1 MSTQSPPVPATHEL
15 AEPPFSPALVEEML
29 KVLVK
34 GMRAHQL
41 YLPNNPVYQR
51 ALENLKRAFLPVWS
65 HVEEIALAISEADF
79 RWEGRVVMHEA
90 NKSESLPWLFFK
102 DGIRELRLMKG
113 FEEQEVV
120 GLLDILKRVKKAS
133 PEEDDLLTLI
143 WEKDFTLLRYR
154 FIDLTLE
161 NNAPIEASVPAERP
175 EPLPPPEQM
184 EAEPEARPGIVRI
197 EDLDAT
203 VHFLD
208 EHEIDYLRSEVQKEY
223 ASDVRRNVLAILL
236 DIFELQTGKPV
247 RDEIADIL
255 ENFLMHLLSAGH
267 FATVA
272 YVLRESQELATRAR
286 ELDGTHRTKLVGLPD
301 RLSAAGPLSNLL
313 QAIDESAAV
322 PNQTELNELFEQ
334 LRPTSLGTLFTWL
347 SRLQHTDV
355 RAAIEI
361 AASRLA
367 AANTAELVKLIGS
380 ADVEVA
386 LESARRSGGLK
397 TAAAVAPLGKL
408 LTHEAPKLR
417 LAAVQALA
425 EINSAG
431 ALQQLERAVD
441 DSDRDVRV
449 SAVRVLGARGQRG
462 ALEKVEAVVKGRSL
476 RSADLTEKMAFFEAY
491 GSLAAGAGVA
501 FLDGLLNGKGFLG
514 KREDSEVRACA
525 AMALGKIGTRDAAD
539 ALQRAL
545 GDKDVLVRNAVNR
558 AVRGGGA

>member
-1 MSTQSPPVPATHEL
+1 VSTQSPPVTDTHEL
-15 AEPPFSPALVEEML
+15 AEPPFPPALVEEVL

-51 ALENLKRAFLPVWS
+51 ALENLRRAFLPLWS
-65 HVEEIALAISEADF
+65 HVEEIAFSITEADF

-90 NKSESLPWLFFK
+90 NKSESLPWIFFK

-113 FEEQEVV
+113 FEEQEIV

-161 NNAPIEASVPAERP
+161 NNNPIEASVPAER
-175 EPLPPPEQM
+175 EPVPPPQQM
-184 EAEPEARPGIVRI
+184 EPEPEARPGIVRI

-208 EHEIDYLRSEVQKEY
+208 EQEIDYLRAEVHKEY

-247 RDEIADIL
+247 RDEISEIL

-267 FATVA
+267 FSTVA
-272 YVLRESQELATRAR
+272 YVLRESQELAARAR

-313 QAIDESAAV
+313 QAMDESATV

-334 LRPTSLGTLFTWL
+334 LRPSSLGTLFTWL
-347 SRLQHTDV
+347 GKLQHTEV
-355 RAAIEI
+355 RAAIEV
-361 AASRLA
+361 AATRLA

-380 ADVEVA
+380 SDVEVA
-386 LESARRSGGLK
+386 QESARRAGGLK

-408 LTHEAPKLR
+408 LTHEAAKLR
-417 LAAVQALA
+417 LTAVQALA

-441 DSDRDVRV
+441 DSERDVRV
-449 SAVRVLGARGQRG
+449 NAVRVLGARGQRA
-462 ALEKVEAVVKGRSL
+462 ALPKVEAAVKGRSL
-476 RSADLTEKMAFFEAY
+476 RDADLTEKMAFFEAY

-501 FLDGLLNGKGFLG
+501 FLDNLLNGKGFLG

-525 AMALGKIGTRDAAD
+525 AMALGKIGTRDAVD
-539 ALQRAL
+539 ALQRAQ

-558 AVRGGGA
+558 AVRGAA

>member
-1 MSTQSPPVPATHEL
+1 MSTQSPPVTDTHEL
-15 AEPPFSPALVEEML
+15 AEPPFPPALVEEML

-51 ALENLKRAFLPVWS
+51 ALENLRRAFLPLWS
-65 HVEEIALAISEADF
+65 HVEEIAFSITEADF

-90 NKSESLPWLFFK
+90 NKSESLPWIFFK

-113 FEEQEVV
+113 FEEQEIV

-161 NNAPIEASVPAERP
+161 NNNPIEASVPAER
-175 EPLPPPEQM
+175 EPVPPPQQM
-184 EAEPEARPGIVRI
+184 EPEPEARPGIVRI

-208 EHEIDYLRSEVQKEY
+208 EQEIDYLRAEVHKEY

-247 RDEIADIL
+247 RDEISEIL

-267 FATVA
+267 FSTVA
-272 YVLRESQELATRAR
+272 YVLRESQELAARAR

-313 QAIDESAAV
+313 QAMDESATV

-334 LRPTSLGTLFTWL
+334 LRPSSLGTLFTWL
-347 SRLQHTDV
+347 GKLQHTEV
-355 RAAIEI
+355 RAAIEV
-361 AASRLA
+361 AATRLA

-380 ADVEVA
+380 SDVEVA
-386 LESARRSGGLK
+386 QESARRAGGLK

-408 LTHEAPKLR
+408 LTHEAAKLR
-417 LAAVQALA
+417 LTAVQALA

-441 DSDRDVRV
+441 DSERDVRV
-449 SAVRVLGARGQRG
+449 NAVRVLGARGQRG
-462 ALEKVEAVVKGRSL
+462 ALPKVEAAVKGRSL
-476 RSADLTEKMAFFEAY
+476 RDADLTEKMAFFEAF

-501 FLDGLLNGKGFLG
+501 FLDNLLNGKGFLG

-525 AMALGKIGTRDAAD
+525 AMALGKIGTRDAVD
-539 ALQRAL
+539 ALQRAQ

-558 AVRGGGA
+558 AVRGAA

>member
-1 MSTQSPPVPATHEL
+1 VSTQSPPIADTHEL
-15 AEPPFSPALVEEML
+15 AEPPFPPALVEEML

-51 ALENLKRAFLPVWS
+51 ALENLRRAFLPLWS
-65 HVEEIALAISEADF
+65 HVEEIALSITEADF
-79 RWEGRVVMHEA
+79 RWEGRAVMHEA
-90 NKSESLPWLFFK
+90 NKSESLPWVFFK

-161 NNAPIEASVPAERP
+161 NNAPIEATVPAER
-175 EPLPPPEQM
+175 EPVTPPQQM
-184 EAEPEARPGIVRI
+184 EPEPEARPGIVRI

-208 EHEIDYLRSEVQKEY
+208 EQEIDYLRAEVHKEY

-247 RDEIADIL
+247 RDEISEIL

-267 FATVA
+267 FSTVA
-272 YVLRESQELATRAR
+272 YVLRESQELAARAR

-313 QAIDESAAV
+313 QAMDESATV

-334 LRPTSLGTLFTWL
+334 LRPSSLGTLFTWL
-347 SRLQHTDV
+347 GRLQHTEV
-355 RAAIEI
+355 RAAIEV
-361 AASRLA
+361 AAARLA

-386 LESARRSGGLK
+386 QESARRAGGLK

-408 LTHEAPKLR
+408 LTHEAAKLR
-417 LAAVQALA
+417 LTAVQALA

-441 DSDRDVRV
+441 DSERDVRV
-449 SAVRVLGARGQRG
+449 NAVRVLGARGQRG
-462 ALEKVEAVVKGRSL
+462 ALPKVEAAVKGRSL
-476 RSADLTEKMAFFEAY
+476 RDADLTEKMAFFEAY

-501 FLDGLLNGKGFLG
+501 FLDNLLNGKGFLG

-525 AMALGKIGTRDAAD
+525 AMALGKIGTRDAVD
-539 ALQRAL
+539 ALQRAQ

-558 AVRGGGA
+558 AVRGAA

>member
-1 MSTQSPPVPATHEL
+1 VTAHMPRVSGTHQV
-15 AEPPFSPALVEEML
+15 AEPPFPPGLVEEVL

-34 GMRAHQL
+34 AMRAHQL

-51 ALENLKRAFLPVWS
+51 ALDNLRRAFLPVWS
-65 HVEEIALAISEADF
+65 HVEEVALSITESDF
-79 RWEGRVVMHEA
+79 RWENRSVMHET

-102 DGIRELRLMKG
+102 DGIREIRLLKG

-120 GLLDILKRVKKAS
+120 GLLEILKRVKKAA

-161 NNAPIEASVPAERP
+161 NPNPIEPSVPAEQRKP
-175 EPLPPPEQM
+175 VPPPQQM

-208 EHEIDYLRSEVQKEY
+208 ENEIDYLRAEVHKEY

-236 DIFELQTGKPV
+236 DTFELQTGKPV
-247 RDEIADIL
+247 RDEIAEIL

-267 FATVA
+267 FSTVA

-286 ELDGTHRTKLVGLPD
+286 ELDAAHRTKLVGLPD
-301 RLSAAGPLSNLL
+301 RLSAAAALSNLL
-313 QAIDESAAV
+313 QAMDGSETV
-322 PNQTELNELFEQ
+322 PNQTELNELFQQ
-334 LRPTSLGTLFTWL
+334 LRPSALGTLFSWL
-347 SRLQHTDV
+347 GRLQNAAV
-355 RAAIEI
+355 RAAIEV
-361 AASRLA
+361 AAARLA
-367 AANTAELVKLIGS
+367 SANTAELVKLIGS
-380 ADVEVA
+380 SDVEVA
-386 LESARRSGGLK
+386 LESARRAGALK

-408 LTHEAPKLR
+408 LGHEAPDVR
-417 LAAVQALA
+417 LVAVQALS

-431 ALQQLERAVD
+431 ALQHLERAVD
-441 DSDRDVRV
+441 DAERDVRIA
-449 SAVRVLGARGQRG
+449 AVRVLGARGQRG
-462 ALEKVEAVVKGRSL
+462 ALAKVEAAVKGRAL
-476 RSADLTEKMAFFEAY
+476 RDADLTEKMAFFEAY
-491 GSLAAGAGVA
+491 SALAASAGVA

-514 KREDSEVRACA
+514 KREDPELRACA
-525 AMALGKIGTRDAAD
+525 AMALGKIGTRDASE
-539 ALQRAL
+539 ALQRAH

-558 AVRGGGA
+558 AVRGAA

>member
-1 MSTQSPPVPATHEL
+1 VSTQTPPVAAKYEV
-15 AEPPFSPALVEEML
+15 AEPPFSPTLVEEML

-34 GMRAHQL
+34 AIRAHQL

-51 ALENLKRAFLPVWS
+51 ALDNLRRAFLPVWS
-65 HVEEIALAISEADF
+65 HVEEIAFTISEADF
-79 RWEGRVVMHEA
+79 RWEGRSVMHETV
-90 NKSESLPWLFFK
+90 KTESLPWLFFK
-102 DGIRELRLMKG
+102 DGIRELRLLKG

-143 WEKDFTLLRYR
+143 WEKDFILLRYR
-154 FIDLTLE
+154 FVDLTLE
-161 NNAPIEASVPAERP
+161 NNAPIEASIPAERP
-175 EPLPPPEQM
+175 PVPPPQQM
-184 EAEPEARPGIVRI
+184 EPEPEARPGIVRI

-208 EHEIDYLRSEVQKEY
+208 ENEVDYLRSEVQKEY
-223 ASDVRRNVLAILL
+223 ASNVRRNVLAILL
-236 DIFELQTGKPV
+236 DIFELQSAKAV
-247 RDEIADIL
+247 RDEISEIL

-267 FATVA
+267 FSTVA
-272 YVLRESQELATRAR
+272 YVLRESQELAGRAR

-313 QAIDESAAV
+313 QAMDESATV

-334 LRPTSLGTLFTWL
+334 LRASSLGTLFTWL
-347 SRLQHTDV
+347 GKLQHAEV

-361 AASRLA
+361 AATRLA

-380 ADVEVA
+380 SDVDVSM
-386 LESARRSGGLK
+386 ESARRAGGLK

-408 LTHEAPKLR
+408 LTHESPKLR
-417 LAAVQALA
+417 LVAVQSLS

-441 DSDRDVRV
+441 DDERDIRV
-449 SAVRVLGARGQRG
+449 SAVRVLGSRGQRG
-462 ALEKVEAVVKGRSL
+462 ALTKVEAAVKGRSL
-476 RSADLTEKMAFFEAY
+476 READLTEKMAFFEAY
-491 GSLAAGAGVA
+491 GSLAAAAGVA

-525 AMALGKIGTRDAAD
+525 AMALGKIGTRDAAG
-539 ALQRAL
+539 ALERAQ

-558 AVRGGGA
+558 AIRGSAV

>member
-1 MSTQSPPVPATHEL
+1 VSTQTPPVPATHEL

-29 KVLVK
+29 KVLGK
-34 GMRAHQL
+34 AIRAHQL

-51 ALENLKRAFLPVWS
+51 ALENLRRAFLPVWS
-65 HVEEIALAISEADF
+65 HTEEISLSITESDF
-79 RWEGRVVMHEA
+79 RWEGRVVIHEA
-90 NKSESLPWLFFK
+90 TKSESLPWVFFK
-102 DGIRELRLMKG
+102 DGIREVRLMKG
-113 FEEQEVV
+113 FEEQEIV

-161 NNAPIEASVPAERP
+161 DKHPIEASVPAERP
-175 EPLPPPEQM
+175 TQIPPPQQLEP
-184 EAEPEARPGIVRI
+184 EPEARPGIVRI

-208 EHEIDYLRSEVQKEY
+208 ESEIDYLRTEVRKAYE
-223 ASDVRRNVLAILL
+223 SDVRRNVLAILL
-236 DIFELQTGKPV
+236 DVFELQSAKAV
-247 RDEIADIL
+247 RDEISDIL

-272 YVLRESQELATRAR
+272 YVMRESQEMVTRAR
-286 ELDGTHRTKLVGLPD
+286 DLDAAHRTKLVGLPD

-313 QAIDESAAV
+313 QAMDEAATV

-334 LRPTSLGTLFTWL
+334 LRPTSLATLFTWL
-347 SRLQHTDV
+347 GKLQHTEV

-361 AASRLA
+361 AAARLA
-367 AANTAELVKLIGS
+367 SANTAELVKLINS
-380 ADVEVA
+380 SDVEVA
-386 LESARRSGGLK
+386 FESARRAGGLK

-408 LTHEAPKLR
+408 LNHEAAKLR
-417 LAAVQALA
+417 LTAVQALA

-441 DSDRDVRV
+441 DSDRDVRIG
-449 SAVRVLGARGQRG
+449 AVRVLGARGQRG
-462 ALEKVEAVVKGRSL
+462 ALAKVEAAVKGRAL
-476 RSADLTEKMAFFEAY
+476 RDADLTEKMAFFEAY
-491 GSLAAGAGVA
+491 GSLAAAAGVA
-501 FLDGLLNGKGFLG
+501 FLDGLLNSKGFLG
-514 KREDSEVRACA
+514 KREDSDLRACA
-525 AMALGKIGTRDAAD
+525 AMALGRIGTRDAAD
-539 ALQRAL
+539 ALERAQ

-558 AVRGGGA
+558 AMRGAA

>member
-1 MSTQSPPVPATHEL
+1 VSTQSPPVTDTHEL
-15 AEPPFSPALVEEML
+15 AEPPFPPALVEEML

-51 ALENLKRAFLPVWS
+51 ALENLRRAFLPLWS
-65 HVEEIALAISEADF
+65 HVEEIAFSITEADF

-90 NKSESLPWLFFK
+90 NKSESLPWIFFK

-113 FEEQEVV
+113 FEEQEIV

-161 NNAPIEASVPAERP
+161 NNNPIEASVPAER
-175 EPLPPPEQM
+175 EPVPPPQQM
-184 EAEPEARPGIVRI
+184 EPEPEARPGIVRI

-208 EHEIDYLRSEVQKEY
+208 EQEIDYLRAEVHKEY

-247 RDEIADIL
+247 RDEISEIL

-267 FATVA
+267 FSTVA
-272 YVLRESQELATRAR
+272 YVLRESQELAARAR

-313 QAIDESAAV
+313 QAMDESATV

-334 LRPTSLGTLFTWL
+334 LRPSSLGTLFTWL
-347 SRLQHTDV
+347 GKLQHTEV
-355 RAAIEI
+355 RAAIEV
-361 AASRLA
+361 AATRLA

-380 ADVEVA
+380 SDVEVA
-386 LESARRSGGLK
+386 QESARRAGGLK

-408 LTHEAPKLR
+408 LTHEAAKLR
-417 LAAVQALA
+417 LTAVQALA

-441 DSDRDVRV
+441 DSERDVRV
-449 SAVRVLGARGQRG
+449 NAVRVLGARGQRA
-462 ALEKVEAVVKGRSL
+462 ALPKVEAAVKGRSL
-476 RSADLTEKMAFFEAY
+476 RDADLTEKMAFFEAF

-501 FLDGLLNGKGFLG
+501 FLDNLLNGKGFLG

-525 AMALGKIGTRDAAD
+525 AMALGKIGTRDAVD
-539 ALQRAL
+539 ALQRAQ

-558 AVRGGGA
+558 AVRGAA

>member
-1 MSTQSPPVPATHEL
+1 VSTQTPTVAATHEL
-15 AEPPFSPALVEEML
+15 REAPFSPSLVEEML

-34 GMRAHQL
+34 AMRAHQL

-51 ALENLKRAFLPVWS
+51 ALENLRRVFLPVWS
-65 HVEEIALAISEADF
+65 HADEVAFSITEADF
-79 RWEGRVVMHEA
+79 RWEGRAVMRET

-161 NNAPIEASVPAERP
+161 DKHPIEASVPAERP
-175 EPLPPPEQM
+175 EPLPPPQQM

-208 EHEIDYLRSEVQKEY
+208 EHEIDYLRTEVHKEY

-236 DIFELQTGKPV
+236 DIFELQGGKPV
-247 RDEIADIL
+247 RDEISDIL

-267 FATVA
+267 FSTVA
-272 YVLRESQELATRAR
+272 YVLRESQELASRAR
-286 ELDGTHRTKLVGLPD
+286 ELDGIHRTKLVGLPD

-313 QAIDESAAV
+313 QAMDESATV

-347 SRLQHTDV
+347 GKLQHAEV
-355 RAAIEI
+355 RAAIEV
-361 AASRLA
+361 AATRLA

-380 ADVEVA
+380 SDVEVA
-386 LESARRSGGLK
+386 LESARRAGGLK

-408 LTHEAPKLR
+408 LAHEAGKLR
-417 LAAVQALA
+417 LTAVQALS

-441 DSDRDVRV
+441 DEDRDVRV
-449 SAVRVLGARGQRG
+449 GAVRVLGARGQRG
-462 ALEKVEAVVKGRSL
+462 ALAKVEAAVKGRSL
-476 RSADLTEKMAFFEAY
+476 RDADLTEKMAFFEAY
-491 GSLAAGAGVA
+491 GSLAATAGVA

-539 ALQRAL
+539 ALQRAQ

-558 AVRGGGA
+558 AVRGGAA

>member
-1 MSTQSPPVPATHEL
+1 VSTQSPPVTDTHEL
-15 AEPPFSPALVEEML
+15 AEPPFPPALVEEML

-51 ALENLKRAFLPVWS
+51 ALENLRRAFLPLWS
-65 HVEEIALAISEADF
+65 HVEEIAFSITEADF

-90 NKSESLPWLFFK
+90 NKSESLPWIFFK

-113 FEEQEVV
+113 FEEQEIV

-161 NNAPIEASVPAERP
+161 NNNPIEASVPAER
-175 EPLPPPEQM
+175 EPVPPPQQM
-184 EAEPEARPGIVRI
+184 EPEPEARPGIVRI

-208 EHEIDYLRSEVQKEY
+208 EQEIDYLRAEVHKEY

-236 DIFELQTGKPV
+236 DIFELQTGTPV
-247 RDEIADIL
+247 RDEISEIL

-267 FATVA
+267 FSTVA
-272 YVLRESQELATRAR
+272 YVLRESQELAARAR

-313 QAIDESAAV
+313 QAMDESATV

-334 LRPTSLGTLFTWL
+334 LRPSSLGTLFTWL
-347 SRLQHTDV
+347 GKLQHTEV
-355 RAAIEI
+355 RAAIEV
-361 AASRLA
+361 AATRLA

-380 ADVEVA
+380 SDVEVA
-386 LESARRSGGLK
+386 QESARRAGGLK

-408 LTHEAPKLR
+408 LTHEAAKLR
-417 LAAVQALA
+417 LTAVQALA

-441 DSDRDVRV
+441 DSERDVRV
-449 SAVRVLGARGQRG
+449 NAVRVLGARGQRG
-462 ALEKVEAVVKGRSL
+462 ALPKVEAAVKGRSL
-476 RSADLTEKMAFFEAY
+476 RDADLTEKMAFFEAF

-501 FLDGLLNGKGFLG
+501 FLDNLLNGKGFLG

-525 AMALGKIGTRDAAD
+525 AMALGKIGTRDAVD
-539 ALQRAL
+539 ALQRAQ

-558 AVRGGGA
+558 AVRGAA

>member
-1 MSTQSPPVPATHEL
+1 
-15 AEPPFSPALVEEML
+15 
-29 KVLVK
+29 
-34 GMRAHQL
+34 
-41 YLPNNPVYQR
+41 VYQR
-51 ALENLKRAFLPVWS
+51 ALENLRRAFLPVWS
-65 HVEEIALAISEADF
+65 HVDEIAFSITEADF
-79 RWEGRVVMHEA
+79 RWQGRAVMHET
-90 NKSESLPWLFFK
+90 NKSESVPWLFFK

-120 GLLDILKRVKKAS
+120 GLLEILKRVKKAS

-154 FIDLTLE
+154 FVDLTLE
-161 NNAPIEASVPAERP
+161 NNAPIEASVPTERP
-175 EPLPPPEQM
+175 PIPAPQEMEP
-184 EAEPEARPGIVRI
+184 EPEARPGIVRI

-208 EHEIDYLRSEVQKEY
+208 ENEIDYLRTEVQKEY

-236 DIFELQTGKPV
+236 DIFELQAGKPV
-247 RDEIADIL
+247 RDEISEIL

-267 FATVA
+267 FSTVA
-272 YVLRESQELATRAR
+272 YVLRESQGLATRAR
-286 ELDGTHRTKLVGLPD
+286 ELDGAHRTKLVGLPD
-301 RLSAAGPLSNLL
+301 RLSAAGALSNLL
-313 QAIDESAAV
+313 QAMDESESV

-347 SRLQHTDV
+347 GKLQHAEV
-355 RAAIEI
+355 RAAIEV
-361 AASRLA
+361 AATRLA

-380 ADVEVA
+380 SDVEVA
-386 LESARRSGGLK
+386 MESARRAGGLK

-408 LTHEAPKLR
+408 LTHEAAKLR
-417 LAAVQALA
+417 LVAVQALS

-441 DSDRDVRV
+441 DEERDVRV

-462 ALEKVEAVVKGRSL
+462 ALAKVEAAVKGRSL
-476 RSADLTEKMAFFEAY
+476 READLTEKMAFFEAY
-491 GSLAAGAGVA
+491 GSLAAAAGVA
-501 FLDGLLNGKGFLG
+501 FLDALLNGKGFLG

-539 ALQRAL
+539 ALERAR

-558 AVRGGGA
+558 AVREGAA

>member
-1 MSTQSPPVPATHEL
+1 MPPVATTHEPI
-15 AEPPFSPALVEEML
+15 EPPFPPALVEELL
-29 KVLVK
+29 KVLGK
-34 GMRAHQL
+34 AMRAHQL

-51 ALENLKRAFLPVWS
+51 AIDNLRRAFLPVWA
-65 HVEEIALAISEADF
+65 HVDEIALAITESDF
-79 RWEGRVVMHEA
+79 RWEGRSVMRETS
-90 NKSESLPWLFFK
+90 KSESVPWIFFK
-102 DGIRELRLMKG
+102 DGIRELRLLKG

-143 WEKDFTLLRYR
+143 WEKDFTFLRYR

-175 EPLPPPEQM
+175 PVAPPEQM
-184 EAEPEARPGIVRI
+184 EPEPEARPGIVRI

-208 EHEIDYLRSEVQKEY
+208 ESEIDYLRTEVQKEY
-223 ASDVRRNVLAILL
+223 SSEVRRNVLAILL
-236 DIFELQTGKPV
+236 DIFELQTAKAV
-247 RDEIADIL
+247 RDEISDIL

-267 FATVA
+267 FSTVA
-272 YVLRESQELATRAR
+272 YVLRESQELLARAR
-286 ELDGTHRTKLVGLPD
+286 ELDSSHRTKLVGLPD

-313 QAIDESAAV
+313 QAMDDGATV

-334 LRPTSLGTLFTWL
+334 LRPSALGTLFTWL
-347 SRLQHTDV
+347 GRLQHTEV
-355 RAAIEI
+355 RAAIEV
-361 AASRLA
+361 AAARLA

-386 LESARRSGGLK
+386 LESARRAGGLK

-408 LTHEAPKLR
+408 LGHEAPKVR
-417 LAAVQALA
+417 LAAVQALS

-441 DSDRDVRV
+441 DEDRDVRV
-449 SAVRVLGARGQRG
+449 AAVRILGSRGQRG
-462 ALEKVEAVVKGRSL
+462 ALAKVEAAVKGRAL
-476 RSADLTEKMAFFEAY
+476 RDADLTEKMAFFEAY
-491 GSLAAGAGVA
+491 GSLAAAAGVA
-501 FLDGLLNGKGFLG
+501 YLDALLNGKGFLG
-514 KREDSEVRACA
+514 KREDPEMRACA
-525 AMALGKIGTRDAAD
+525 AMALGKIGTHDATD
-539 ALQRAL
+539 ALNRAQ

-558 AVRGGGA
+558 AVRESAA

>member
-1 MSTQSPPVPATHEL
+1 MSTQSPPVTDTHEL
-15 AEPPFSPALVEEML
+15 AEPPFPPALVEEML

-51 ALENLKRAFLPVWS
+51 ALENLRRAFLPLWS
-65 HVEEIALAISEADF
+65 HVEEIAFSITEADF

-90 NKSESLPWLFFK
+90 NKSESLPWIFFK

-161 NNAPIEASVPAERP
+161 NNVPIEASVPAER
-175 EPLPPPEQM
+175 EPVPPPQQM
-184 EAEPEARPGIVRI
+184 EPEPEARPGIVRI

-208 EHEIDYLRSEVQKEY
+208 EQEIDYLRAEVHKEY

-247 RDEIADIL
+247 RDEISEIL

-267 FATVA
+267 FSTVA
-272 YVLRESQELATRAR
+272 YVLRESQELAARAR

-313 QAIDESAAV
+313 QAMDESATV

-334 LRPTSLGTLFTWL
+334 LRPSALGTLFTWL
-347 SRLQHTDV
+347 GRLQHTEV
-355 RAAIEI
+355 RAAIEV
-361 AASRLA
+361 AAARLA

-380 ADVEVA
+380 SDVEVA
-386 LESARRSGGLK
+386 QESARRAGGLK

-408 LTHEAPKLR
+408 LTHEAAKLR
-417 LAAVQALA
+417 LTAVQALA

-441 DSDRDVRV
+441 DSERDVRV
-449 SAVRVLGARGQRG
+449 NAVRVLGARGQRG
-462 ALEKVEAVVKGRSL
+462 ALPKVEAAVKGRSL
-476 RSADLTEKMAFFEAY
+476 RDADLTEKMAFFEAY

-501 FLDGLLNGKGFLG
+501 FLDNLLNGKGFLG

-525 AMALGKIGTRDAAD
+525 AMALGKIGTRDAVD
-539 ALQRAL
+539 ALQRAQ

-558 AVRGGGA
+558 AVRGAA

>member
-1 MSTQSPPVPATHEL
+1 VSAQSQPVAAHEL
-15 AEPPFSPALVEEML
+15 AEPPFPAAVVEEML

-65 HVEEIALAISEADF
+65 HVEEIAFSITESDF
-79 RWEGRVVMHEA
+79 RWEGRPVMHET
-90 NKSESLPWLFFK
+90 NKSESLPWIFFK
-102 DGIRELRLMKG
+102 DGIRELRLLKG

-161 NNAPIEASVPAERP
+161 TNAPIEASVPAERP
-175 EPLPPPEQM
+175 PVPPPQQM
-184 EAEPEARPGIVRI
+184 EPEPEARPGIVRL
-197 EDLDAT
+197 EDLEAT

-208 EHEIDYLRSEVQKEY
+208 EAEVDYLRTEVQKEY
-223 ASDVRRNVLAILL
+223 ESDVRRNVLAILL
-236 DIFELQTGKPV
+236 DIFELQTATAV
-247 RDEIADIL
+247 RDEISEIL
-255 ENFLMHLLSAGH
+255 ESFLMHLLSAGH
-267 FATVA
+267 FSTVA
-272 YVLRESQELATRAR
+272 YVLRESQELSARAR
-286 ELDGTHRTKLVGLPD
+286 ELDAAHKTKLVGLPD

-313 QAIDESAAV
+313 QAMDESERV

-347 SRLQHTDV
+347 GRLQHTEV

-361 AASRLA
+361 AAARLA

-380 ADVEVA
+380 SEVEIAV
-386 LESARRSGGLK
+386 ESARRAGGLK

-408 LTHEAPKLR
+408 LAHEAPKPR
-417 LAAVQALA
+417 LVAVQALA

-441 DSDRDVRV
+441 DEDRDVRIA
-449 SAVRVLGARGQRG
+449 AVRVLGARGQRG
-462 ALEKVEAVVKGRSL
+462 ALAKVESAVKGRSL
-476 RSADLTEKMAFFEAY
+476 RDADLTEKMAFFEAY
-491 GSLAAGAGVA
+491 GSLAGAAGIQ
-501 FLDGLLNGKGFLG
+501 FLDNLLNGKGFLG
-514 KREDSEVRACA
+514 KREDSELRACA
-525 AMALGKIGTRDAAD
+525 AMALGKIGTREAAD
-539 ALQRAL
+539 ALQRAQ

-558 AVRGGGA
+558 AVRGGAG

>member
-1 MSTQSPPVPATHEL
+1 
-15 AEPPFSPALVEEML
+15 
-29 KVLVK
+29 
-34 GMRAHQL
+34 
-41 YLPNNPVYQR
+41 VYQR
-51 ALENLKRAFLPVWS
+51 ALENLRRAFLPLWS
-65 HVEEIALAISEADF
+65 HVEEIAFSITEADF

-90 NKSESLPWLFFK
+90 NKSESLPWIFFK

-113 FEEQEVV
+113 FEEQEIV

-161 NNAPIEASVPAERP
+161 NNNPIEASVPAER
-175 EPLPPPEQM
+175 EPVPPPQQM
-184 EAEPEARPGIVRI
+184 EPEPEARPGIVRI

-208 EHEIDYLRSEVQKEY
+208 EQEIDYLRAEVHKEY

-247 RDEIADIL
+247 RDEISEIL

-267 FATVA
+267 FSTVA
-272 YVLRESQELATRAR
+272 YVLRESQELAARAR

-313 QAIDESAAV
+313 QAMDESATV

-334 LRPTSLGTLFTWL
+334 LRPSSLGTLFTWL
-347 SRLQHTDV
+347 GKLQHTEV
-355 RAAIEI
+355 RAAIEV
-361 AASRLA
+361 AATRLA

-380 ADVEVA
+380 SDVEVA
-386 LESARRSGGLK
+386 QESARRAGGLK

-408 LTHEAPKLR
+408 LTHEAAKLR
-417 LAAVQALA
+417 LTAVQALA

-441 DSDRDVRV
+441 DSERDVRV
-449 SAVRVLGARGQRG
+449 NAVRVLGARGQRA
-462 ALEKVEAVVKGRSL
+462 ALPKVEAAVKGRSL
-476 RSADLTEKMAFFEAY
+476 RDADLTEKMAFFEAY

-501 FLDGLLNGKGFLG
+501 FLDNLLNGKGFLG

-525 AMALGKIGTRDAAD
+525 AMALGKIGTRDAVD
-539 ALQRAL
+539 ALQRAQ

-558 AVRGGGA
+558 AVRGAA

>member
-1 MSTQSPPVPATHEL
+1 VSTQTPPVARTHEVG
-15 AEPPFSPALVEEML
+15 EPPFSPTLIEEVL

-34 GMRAHQL
+34 AIRAHQL

-51 ALENLKRAFLPVWS
+51 ALDNLRRAFLPVWS
-65 HVEEIALAISEADF
+65 HVEEISLTITEVDF
-79 RWEGRVVMHEA
+79 RWERRSVMHETV
-90 NKSESLPWLFFK
+90 KTESLPWLFFK
-102 DGIRELRLMKG
+102 DGIRELRLVKG

-154 FIDLTLE
+154 FVDLTLE

-175 EPLPPPEQM
+175 PVPPPQQM
-184 EAEPEARPGIVRI
+184 EPEPEARPGIVRM

-208 EHEIDYLRSEVQKEY
+208 ENEVDYLRAEVQKEY

-236 DIFELQTGKPV
+236 DIFELQSAKPV
-247 RDEIADIL
+247 RDEISEIL

-267 FATVA
+267 FSTVA
-272 YVLRESQELATRAR
+272 YVLRESQQLAGRAR
-286 ELDGTHRTKLVGLPD
+286 ELDAAHRTKLVGLPD

-313 QAIDESAAV
+313 QAMDESATV
-322 PNQTELNELFEQ
+322 PNQAELNELFEQ
-334 LRPTSLGTLFTWL
+334 LRATSLGTLFTWL
-347 SRLQHTDV
+347 GRLQHTEV
-355 RAAIEI
+355 RAAIEV
-361 AASRLA
+361 AAARLA

-380 ADVEVA
+380 SDVEIA
-386 LESARRSGGLK
+386 MESARRAGGLK

-408 LTHEAPKLR
+408 LTHESPKLR
-417 LAAVQALA
+417 LAAVQALS

-441 DSDRDVRV
+441 DGERDIRV
-449 SAVRVLGARGQRG
+449 SAVRVLGSRGQRG
-462 ALEKVEAVVKGRSL
+462 ALAKVEAAVKGRSL
-476 RSADLTEKMAFFEAY
+476 READLTEKMAFFEAY
-491 GSLAAGAGVA
+491 GALSAAAGVA

-525 AMALGKIGTRDAAD
+525 AMALGKIGTRDAAN
-539 ALQRAL
+539 ALERAQ

-558 AVRGGGA
+558 AMRGSAA